1 MKKKN
6 LDIFFEISS
15 KTSKNVVELFNRV
28 AEELISKSVE
38 IQNMRQSLA
47 DQENLR
53 ETYSLSVALMVYSQP
68 P

>member
-53 ETYSLSVALMVYSQP
+53 EIP
-68 P
+68 EKKDKGCCN